1 MTSSPVRKTSL
12 WLVLGGV
19 VMFAFAV
26 FVMPPLYDVFC
37 ELTGI
42 GGKTAGRYEE
52 QAVAAVD
59 TERTVLVQFVATNNG
74 SMPWEFAPLEYSVRV
89 HPGESRAVKFYARNP
104 TSRDMV
110 AQAVPNVTPNNA
122 AQYLNKTECF
132 CFNQQPLLAGEEA
145 NMPLVFFIDPKL
157 PESVTTI
164 TLSYTLFDVTER
176 VANSVAGLN

>member
-1 MTSSPVRKTSL
+1 MSGSPVRKTSL

-42 GGKTAGRYEE
+42 GGKTAGRYQEE
-52 QAVAAVD
+52 AVAVD
-59 TERTVLVQFVATNNG
+59 AERTVVVQFVATNNG
-74 SMPWEFAPLEYSVRV
+74 SMPWEFAPREYSVKV
-89 HPGESRAVKFYARNP
+89 HPGESRAVQFYARNP
-104 TSRDMV
+104 TKRDMV

-132 CFNQQPLLAGEEA
+132 CFNQQPLRAGEEA
-145 NMPLVFFIDPKL
+145 DMPLVFFIDPKL
-157 PESVTTI
+157 PESVNTI
-164 TLSYTLFDVTER
+164 TLSYTLFDVTDR
-176 VANSVAGLN
+176 VAESVVGVN